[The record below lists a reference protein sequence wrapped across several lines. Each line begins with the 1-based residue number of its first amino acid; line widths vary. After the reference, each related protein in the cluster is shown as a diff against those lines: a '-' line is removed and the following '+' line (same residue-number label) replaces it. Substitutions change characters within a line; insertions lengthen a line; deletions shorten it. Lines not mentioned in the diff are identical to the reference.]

1 MNKLHTG
8 VTKTTFWILA
18 SPFILL
24 MLTGFLT
31 EDAEARQRNNL
42 AYASV
47 ATLKS
52 QMLDKNGFKVEAMH
66 VTDTGAACIRFRT
79 QDPVGTVSRAQAVVL
94 GKQVAQSGTRDGRFE
109 KEWNRQ
115 CLGQAYDVTDSVDL
129 FF

>member
-1 MNKLHTG
+1 MNKLRTG

-18 SPFILL
+18 SPLILL
-24 MLTGFLT
+24 ILTGFLT

-52 QMLDKNGFKVEAMH
+52 QMLDKQGFKVEAMH
-66 VTDTGAACIRFRT
+66 VTDAGAACIQFYIRNH
-79 QDPVGTVSRAQAVVL
+79 VGTVSRAQAVVM
-94 GKQVAQSGTRDGRFE
+94 GKQVSQSGASDGRFE

>member
-1 MNKLHTG
+1 MNKLRTG

-18 SPFILL
+18 SPLILL

-66 VTDTGAACIRFRT
+66 VTDTGAACIQFHIRD
-79 QDPVGTVSRAQAVVL
+79 QVGTVSRAQAVVL
-94 GKQVAQSGTRDGRFE
+94 GKQVAQSSARDR
-109 KEWNRQ
+109 
-115 CLGQAYDVTDSVDL
+115 L
-129 FF
+129 FVQRPSAAARNLSI

>member
-1 MNKLHTG
+1 MNKLRTG
-8 VTKTTFWILA
+8 VTKTTFWIFA

-52 QMLDKNGFKVEAMH
+52 QMLDKQGFKVEAMH
-66 VTDTGAACIRFRT
+66 VTDAGAACIQFYIRSH
-79 QDPVGTVSRAQAVVL
+79 VGTVSRAQAVVM
-94 GKQVAQSGTRDGRFE
+94 GKQVAQSSARDGRFE

>member
-1 MNKLHTG
+1 MNKLRTG
-8 VTKTTFWILA
+8 VTKTMFWILA

-52 QMLDKNGFKVEAMH
+52 QMLDKKGFKVEAMH
-66 VTDTGAACIRFRT
+66 VTDTGAACIQFHIR
-79 QDPVGTVSRAQAVVL
+79 DHVGTVNRAQAVVM
-94 GKQVAQSGTRDGRFE
+94 GKQVAQSGARDGRFE

-115 CLGQAYDVTDSVDL
+115 CLGQAHDVTDSVDL

>member
-1 MNKLHTG
+1 MNKLRTG

-24 MLTGFLT
+24 MLTGLLT

-47 ATLKS
+47 AALKS
-52 QMLDKNGFKVEAMH
+52 QMLDKKGFKVEAMH
-66 VTDTGAACIRFRT
+66 VTDGGAACIQFHIR
-79 QDPVGTVSRAQAVVL
+79 DHVGTVNRAQAVVM
-94 GKQVAQSGTRDGRFE
+94 GKHVAQSNARDGRFE

-115 CLGQAYDVTDSVDL
+115 CLGQVHDVTDSVDL

>member
-1 MNKLHTG
+1 MNKLRTG
-8 VTKTTFWILA
+8 VTNTAFWIFA

-31 EDAEARQRNNL
+31 ESAEARQRNNL

-52 QMLDKNGFKVEAMH
+52 QMPDKKGFKVEAMH
-66 VTDTGAACIRFRT
+66 VTDTGAACIQFHTR
-79 QDPVGTVSRAQAVVL
+79 DHVGTVSRAQAVVI
-94 GKQVAQSGTRDGRFE
+94 GKLVAQSSARDGRFE

-115 CLGQAYDVTDSVDL
+115 CLGQAYDVTSSVDL

>member
-1 MNKLHTG
+1 
-8 VTKTTFWILA
+8 
-18 SPFILL
+18 

-31 EDAEARQRNNL
+31 ESAEARQRNNL

-52 QMLDKNGFKVEAMH
+52 QMLDTKGFKVDAMH
-66 VTDTGAACIRFRT
+66 VTDAGAACIQFHTRDR
-79 QDPVGTVSRAQAVVL
+79 VGTVSRAQAVVV
-94 GKQVAQSGTRDGRFE
+94 GKDVAQSSTRDGRFE

-115 CLGQAYDVTDSVDL
+115 CLGQAHDVTGAVDH